1 MLAVGRQTFDC
12 RNLGARDERQRR
24 LAGSHGLAVKMYRA
38 RPAETAA
45 AAVFGPGQAEVIS
58 QRPENR
64 RVGISIDPRP
74 TGCANM
80 RRSRPIRCLMIKITD
95 LRMSYPVENGSLDVL
110 SGVNMTIADGET
122 VAIVGPSGSGKT
134 TLLILLAGL
143 EPPAGGSIELDG
155 ENISA
160 LDGDSLA
167 DIRRDKLGIVF
178 QSFHLVPSLTAL
190 GNVSLPV
197 EIGGRE
203 GARES
208 ARKLLQRVGLMDRE
222 NHYPSQLSG
231 GEQQRVA
238 IARAVVHSPSLVLAD
253 EPTGNLDIQSGA
265 QIIEM
270 LFELNAES
278 GSTMVLVTHDTEVAR
293 RCQRVFHLTDG
304 KLIEDEAH
312 VLSA

>member
-1 MLAVGRQTFDC
+1 
-12 RNLGARDERQRR
+12 
-24 LAGSHGLAVKMYRA
+24 
-38 RPAETAA
+38 
-45 AAVFGPGQAEVIS
+45 
-58 QRPENR
+58 
-64 RVGISIDPRP
+64 
-74 TGCANM
+74 
-80 RRSRPIRCLMIKITD
+80 MIKITD

-143 EPPAGGSIELDG
+143 EKPSGGTIEFGG
-155 ENISA
+155 EDIVA

-167 DIRRDKLGIVF
+167 DIRRDQLGIVF

-197 EIGGRE
+197 EIGGHE
-203 GARES
+203 NARDK
-208 ARKLLQRVGLMDRE
+208 ARDLLRRVGLEDRAH
-222 NHYPSQLSG
+222 HYPSQLSG

-238 IARAVVHSPSLVLAD
+238 IARSLVHSPGLLLAD
-253 EPTGNLDIQSGA
+253 EPTGNLDIHTGA
-265 QIIEM
+265 QIIEL
-270 LFELNAES
+270 LFELSAET
-278 GSTMVLVTHDTEVAR
+278 GSTMVLVTHDNEVAR
-293 RCQRVFHLTDG
+293 RCKRVFHLTDG